1 MLVIIPWKVYQ
12 LLLINCMSYSK
23 DMDEVVLEK
32 NRALNELTLSRAK
45 NEVLTLEIRK
55 LQEELK
61 LVTDKLNLLLKA
73 IENNKGTVCEFI
85 RNV

>member
-1 MLVIIPWKVYQ
+1 
-12 LLLINCMSYSK
+12 MSYQK
-23 DMDEVVLEK
+23 DMDEVVSEK
-32 NRALNELTLSRAK
+32 NKALDQLALFKVRNEELI
-45 NEVLTLEIRK
+45 LEIRK

-61 LVTDKLNLLLKA
+61 LVTDKLNLLLKT

>member
-1 MLVIIPWKVYQ
+1 
-12 LLLINCMSYSK
+12 
-23 DMDEVVLEK
+23 MDEVVLEK

>member
-1 MLVIIPWKVYQ
+1 
-12 LLLINCMSYSK
+12 
-23 DMDEVVLEK
+23 MDEAVTEK
-32 NRALNELTLSRAK
+32 NKALNQLALFKNKNEELTL
-45 NEVLTLEIRK
+45 EVRK

>member
-1 MLVIIPWKVYQ
+1 MLVIILWKVYQ
-12 LLLINCMSYSK
+12 QLLINCMSYQK
-23 DMDEVVLEK
+23 DMDEVVSEK
-32 NRALNELTLSRAK
+32 NKALDQLALFKVRNEELI
-45 NEVLTLEIRK
+45 LEIRK

-61 LVTDKLNLLLKA
+61 LVTDKLNLLLKT